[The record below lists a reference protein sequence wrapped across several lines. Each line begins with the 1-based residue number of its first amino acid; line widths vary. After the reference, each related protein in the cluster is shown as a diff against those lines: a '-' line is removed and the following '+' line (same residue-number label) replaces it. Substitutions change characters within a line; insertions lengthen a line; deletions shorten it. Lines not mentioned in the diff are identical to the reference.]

1 MHNPITIL
9 KIKEVTLTVIY
20 DKSYCGLHNYFSSD
34 DRMCQFLK
42 SNTDEAYLHSI
53 NKVDVDSYL
62 LNIASIVPPHVYCP
76 ISIMHLHIL
85 SCMGVLSASAYASL
99 HMQGLFPRYPF
110 SFSSPP

>member
-1 MHNPITIL
+1 MYNPITIL

-53 NKVDVDSYL
+53 NKVDVNSYL
-62 LNIASIVPPHVYCP
+62 LNIASTINLGAFEWKNEKELLNKQLSMFIPIINKFIVA
-76 ISIMHLHIL
+76 
-85 SCMGVLSASAYASL
+85 VLTNTL
-99 HMQGLFPRYPF
+99 ENNT
-110 SFSSPP
+110 

>member
-1 MHNPITIL
+1 MYNPITIL

-53 NKVDVDSYL
+53 NKVDVNNYL
-62 LNIASIVPPHVYCP
+62 LNIASTINLGAFEWKNEKELLNKQLLMFAPIINKFIVA
-76 ISIMHLHIL
+76 
-85 SCMGVLSASAYASL
+85 VLTNTL
-99 HMQGLFPRYPF
+99 ENNT
-110 SFSSPP
+110 

>member
-1 MHNPITIL
+1 MYNPITIL

-62 LNIASIVPPHVYCP
+62 LNIASTINLGAFEWKNEKELLNKQLSMFTPIINKFIVT
-76 ISIMHLHIL
+76 
-85 SCMGVLSASAYASL
+85 VLTNTL
-99 HMQGLFPRYPF
+99 ENNT
-110 SFSSPP
+110 

>member
-1 MHNPITIL
+1 MYNPITIL

-53 NKVDVDSYL
+53 NKVDVNSYL
-62 LNIASIVPPHVYCP
+62 LNIASTINLGAFEWKNEKELLNKQLLMFAPIINKFIVA
-76 ISIMHLHIL
+76 
-85 SCMGVLSASAYASL
+85 VLTNTL
-99 HMQGLFPRYPF
+99 ENNT
-110 SFSSPP
+110 

>member
-1 MHNPITIL
+1 MYNPITIL

-53 NKVDVDSYL
+53 NKVDVNSYL
-62 LNIASIVPPHVYCP
+62 LNIASTVNLGAFEWENEKELLNKQLSMFTP
-76 ISIMHLHIL
+76 IINKFIIAALTNTL
-85 SCMGVLSASAYASL
+85 ENNT
-99 HMQGLFPRYPF
+99 
-110 SFSSPP
+110 